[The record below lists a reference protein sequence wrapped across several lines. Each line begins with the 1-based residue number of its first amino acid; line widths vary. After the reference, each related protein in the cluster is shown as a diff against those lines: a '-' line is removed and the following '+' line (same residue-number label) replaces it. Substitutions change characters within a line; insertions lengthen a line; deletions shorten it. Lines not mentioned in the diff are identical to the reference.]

1 MRKLLDVGMEILG
14 KHPSKMYVFL
24 GTEYG
29 IKMRYASIVS
39 SCFENRCI
47 EYDSFSSLEAF
58 LSTKHIVPVKPSLF
72 IVRYDEKFA
81 SSLDESASRR
91 IEKLKVPGCIVLIYQ
106 NSRYESKIEKYLG
119 KYTVEISSVSPD
131 VIKNYLSNEFLSVP
145 SSLLNTVASNCSDY
159 GQARNICSCLS
170 KLEKPEL
177 DIIDSST
184 MLDIFGKSI
193 KSTESQIKLG
203 VASRN
208 FKYLISALV
217 NYDDEVDK
225 LMYTL
230 LSTLLELEKIKCS
243 KYSDSPLKE
252 YAEFWSLADIYNMFC
267 HTYEELKKT
276 RSYSN
281 ADYKDHLIYLF
292 GLLQYSAIPSL
303 EDMK

>member
-14 KHPSKMYVFL
+14 KNPSKMYVFL

-29 IKMRYASIVS
+29 IKMRYASIIS

-81 SSLDESASRR
+81 SSLDESVSRR
-91 IEKLKVPGCIVLIYQ
+91 IDKLKVPGCIVLIYQ
-106 NSRYESKIEKYLG
+106 NSRYESKIDKYLG
-119 KYTVEISSVSPD
+119 KYSVEISSVSPD
-131 VIKNYLSNEFLSVP
+131 VMKMYLSKEFDSVP
-145 SSLLNTVASNCSDY
+145 ISLINQVASNCFDY
-159 GQARNICSCLS
+159 GQARNMCCCLS
-170 KLEKPEL
+170 RLDKQEL
-177 DIIDSST
+177 DTIDSST
-184 MLDIFGKSI
+184 LLDMFGKSL

-203 VASRN
+203 IASRN
-208 FKYLISALV
+208 FKYLVSALD
-217 NYDDEVDK
+217 NYDGEVDK

-243 KYSDSPLKE
+243 KYSDSSLRE

-292 GLLQYSAIPSL
+292 GLLQYSSIPSL
-303 EDMK
+303 EEMK

>member
-14 KHPSKMYVFL
+14 KNPSKMYVFL

-29 IKMRYASIVS
+29 IKMKYISIIS
-39 SCFENRCI
+39 SCFENRCT
-47 EYDSFSSLEAF
+47 EYDSFSSLETF

-81 SSLDESASRR
+81 SSLDESVSKR
-91 IEKLKVPGCIVLIYQ
+91 IDKLRIPGCIVLIYQ
-106 NSRYESKIEKYLG
+106 NSKYESKIDKYLG

-131 VIKNYLSNEFLSVP
+131 VIKKYLSNEFPSVP
-145 SSLLNTVASNCSDY
+145 ISILNTIASNCSDY
-159 GQARNICSCLS
+159 GQSRNICSCLS
-170 KLEKPEL
+170 KLDKSEL
-177 DIIDSST
+177 DMVDSST
-184 MLDIFGKSI
+184 VLDIFGRSKT
-193 KSTESQIKLG
+193 STETQMKFGI
-203 VASRN
+203 ASRN
-208 FKYLISALV
+208 FNYLISALD
-217 NYDDEVDK
+217 NYGSEVDK

-243 KYSDSPLKE
+243 RYSDSPLRE

-267 HTYEELKKT
+267 HTYEELRKT

-292 GLLQYSAIPSL
+292 GLLQYSSIPSL